1 MPIIIGVMITLLASI
16 IGCSKTSEKS
26 LPSNGIE
33 HLVNIRESLDDLD
46 LGGGL
51 PLGTLKEEVFNRL
64 NKTEADLVNNVYLKG
79 DNGFGYR
86 ISKGSKV
93 IESPEPGKYQIT
105 LIVSGIEPVTKEEIV
120 SVFGEDYESKTID
133 KSVMLAYKYK
143 KSDKKNLLLI
153 FEESQGSGYFSS
165 SSLQFEPIWEKS
177 DSHKK

>member
-1 MPIIIGVMITLLASI
+1 MITLLASI
-16 IGCSKTSEKS
+16 IGCAKTSEKS
-26 LPSNGIE
+26 PPSKGIE
-33 HLVNIRESLDDLD
+33 RLVHIKEGLDELD

-64 NKTEADLVNNVYLKG
+64 NKSDADIVNNVYLKG

-86 ISKGSKV
+86 ISKGSKL
-93 IESPEPGKYQIT
+93 IESPDPEKYQIT
-105 LIVSGIEPVTKEEIV
+105 LIISGIEPVTKEDIV

-133 KSVMLAYKYK
+133 QNVMLAYRYK

-153 FEESQGSGYFSS
+153 FEESQGSGYFAS

-177 DSHKK
+177 DSQKK